1 MFAEFKDVVDK
12 LILDDNEAIRMACF
26 DMLRPIYNIDR
37 EWAETRILSVYESDI
52 RMAGFHDSK
61 DMFFRLYSKYK
72 ERILAIIQKC
82 FETDDKRLVQIGGYT
97 ICEFYIRYNEFGT
110 VIHNMEQLSEEQIN
124 VILNMA
130 VVYLKYDEYRE
141 ISKNIILRYRN
152 LDIDVEFP
160 LGSMFYDNLVDV
172 ERDLEFLK
180 AIMKSKVSRRMVYTF
195 VHYLEENAYTVIDY
209 AEVIIAL
216 CESILSESK
225 EELERQWGTE
235 RGISKLII
243 ALYDETANSDKEIEQ
258 KIRNM

>member
-1 MFAEFKDVVDK
+1 
-12 LILDDNEAIRMACF
+12 
-26 DMLRPIYNIDR
+26 
-37 EWAETRILSVYESDI
+37 
-52 RMAGFHDSK
+52 
-61 DMFFRLYSKYK
+61 MFFRLYSKYK

-258 KIRNM
+258 KIAEKCLELWDVMFEKQIGQVRDLSRRLMNR